1 MQAVLRKESSTS
13 SSSSF
18 IGLRFC
24 GGLIRESLAR
34 VRWAVGEVYRIL
46 LAEMSKRRGEEA
58 ISTFSHLAV
67 SSRRSALSGRLVLGS
82 STRSPTVRKYGY
94 YRYNR
99 NQSQLRLTVGVNSIR
114 INNSTT
120 RKSLSLL
127 GNSYINYWAAFS
139 SPSDLA
145 LETNNSSDLIS
156 VNPDQ
161 TRPPLQGAESLFS
174 NKC

>member
-58 ISTFSHLAV
+58 ISTDVMTLL
-67 SSRRSALSGRLVLGS
+67 SAKELRAKLL
-82 STRSPTVRKYGY
+82 RKTKQRDLY
-94 YRYNR
+94 
-99 NQSQLRLTVGVNSIR
+99 S
-114 INNSTT
+114 
-120 RKSLSLL
+120 SLS
-127 GNSYINYWAAFS
+127 FS
-139 SPSDLA
+139 LDYLP
-145 LETNNSSDLIS
+145 
-156 VNPDQ
+156 
-161 TRPPLQGAESLFS
+161 TRPPIDPSSVNKFS
-174 NKC
+174 NYYLWACWLGAVWAGGLLTGFLWRITLMLLVSGSFSCLPYKDWWEGKKPSRAGLGSAIAHYWV